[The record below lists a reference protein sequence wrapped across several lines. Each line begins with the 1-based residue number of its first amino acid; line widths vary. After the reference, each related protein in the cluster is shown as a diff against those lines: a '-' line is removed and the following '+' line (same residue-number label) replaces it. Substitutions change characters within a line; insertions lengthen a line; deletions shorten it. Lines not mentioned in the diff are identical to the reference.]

1 MSLHPLPRR
10 LHAGA
15 WWLWALGLA
24 AAASRTTNPVLL
36 ALLVA
41 VAAYVVAAR
50 RSPTPWARSFGA
62 FLKLGLIVIGL
73 RVVFQSLFGTS
84 VGGSTVLFTLPSLE
98 LPEWAAGVRLGG
110 AVTLEA
116 VTLAVYDG
124 LRLAVMLACV
134 GAANAL
140 ADPRRLLRSVPGALY
155 ATGVA
160 IVVAL
165 SFAPRLVEDAS
176 RVRAAH
182 RLRGRTARGLRS
194 LGRVA
199 MPVLEGSLD
208 RALDLAA
215 AMDARGF
222 GRAAA
227 VPAGRRRATGV
238 LVVAGLIGVCIG
250 VYGLLDD
257 SSPGWLGPVL
267 VLSGLAVSAG
277 GFAIAGR
284 SSIRTRYRPDPWRWP
299 EWAVTG
305 CAVVVAGTFAL
316 AASRGTPGMNLL
328 VVPLVPPQVPVLPL
342 IGLLAALLPAWLA
355 PVPPDRVAAAAGAPT
370 RRPMEVPA

>member
-1 MSLHPLPRR
+1 MSLHPVPRR

-24 AAASRTTNPVLL
+24 GAASRTTNPVLL

-50 RSPTPWARSFGA
+50 RSPTPWARSFSA
-62 FLKLGLIVIGL
+62 FLKLGLLVIGL
-73 RVVFQSLFGTS
+73 RVVFQALFGTA
-84 VGGSTVLFTLPSLE
+84 VGGTTVLFRLPSLD
-98 LPEWAAGVRLGG
+98 LPEWAAGVRIGG

-116 VTLAVYDG
+116 VMLAVYDG

-165 SFAPRLVEDAS
+165 SFAPRLVEDAA

-182 RLRGRTARGLRS
+182 RLRGRTARGVRG

-199 MPVLEGSLD
+199 MPVLEGSLE

-215 AMDARGF
+215 AMDSRGF

-227 VPAGRRRATGV
+227 VPAPRRQATGV
-238 LVVAGLIGVCIG
+238 LVVAGLVGVCVG
-250 VYGLLDD
+250 VYGLLDE
-257 SSPGWLGPVL
+257 SLPGWFGPAL
-267 VLSGLAVSAG
+267 VLAGLTLAVG
-277 GFAIAGR
+277 GFTLAGR
-284 SSIRTRYRPDPWRWP
+284 ASIRTRYRPDPWRWP

-305 CAVVVAGTFAL
+305 CAIVVASTFAL
-316 AASRGTPGMNLL
+316 AASRGMPGMNLL
-328 VVPLVPPQVPVLPL
+328 VVPLIPPQLPLLPL
-342 IGLLAALLPAWLA
+342 IGLVAALLPAWITPL
-355 PVPPDRVAAAAGAPT
+355 PPDRARATAGAST
-370 RRPMEVPA
+370 RTPMEVPA